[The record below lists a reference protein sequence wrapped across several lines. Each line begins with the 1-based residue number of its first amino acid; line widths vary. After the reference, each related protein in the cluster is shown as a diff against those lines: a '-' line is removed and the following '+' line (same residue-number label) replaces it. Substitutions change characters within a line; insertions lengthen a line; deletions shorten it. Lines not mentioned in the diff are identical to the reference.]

1 MLTKRLP
8 PLTGTGT
15 GLLLL
20 PPFPSWPPK
29 PAPQQYALESVFSPH
44 VKEDPAAI
52 VANTVAPETRTRV
65 SLLTVDP
72 LPRSPEEFSP
82 AQNAAP
88 VLFNTHVCADPLVT
102 VG

>member
-1 MLTKRLP
+1 MLTKCLA

-20 PPFPSWPPK
+20 PPFPSWPPN
-29 PAPQQYALESVFSPH
+29 PAPQQYALESVFNPH

-52 VANTVAPETRTRV
+52 VANTVAPETGTSV

-72 LPRSPEEFSP
+72 LPSVPIELSPVQK
-82 AQNAAP
+82 ATP
-88 VLFNTHVCADPLVT
+88 VLLNTHVCADPLVT